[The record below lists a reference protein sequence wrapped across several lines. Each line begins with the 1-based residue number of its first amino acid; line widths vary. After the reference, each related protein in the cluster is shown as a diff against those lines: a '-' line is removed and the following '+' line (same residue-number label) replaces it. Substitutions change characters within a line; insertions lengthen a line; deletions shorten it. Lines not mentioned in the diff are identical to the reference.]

1 MKSKIVDVF
10 ITLGA
15 CYLLVEAGFNMYPVC
30 RSVGLGLIVIA
41 ATAAA
46 ATELRS

>member
-15 CYLLVEAGFNMYPVC
+15 CYLLVEAGFNMYPV
-30 RSVGLGLIVIA
+30 IA
-41 ATAAA
+41 AAAA
-46 ATELRS
+46 ATEPKRFGCWFWTI